1 MHLLYQF
8 GIILGITFIGEV
20 LHVIIPLPI
29 PASIYG
35 MALMLFC
42 LCTKIIKLHQ
52 VKIAADFL
60 IDIMPVMFIPAAV
73 GIIVVW
79 ADLQAILL
87 PVVVITFVSTVVVMV
102 ATGRTSQSI
111 IKMKRRKE

>member
-1 MHLLYQF
+1 MKLLYQF
-8 GIILGITFIGEV
+8 GVILGVTFMGEV
-20 LHVIIPLPI
+20 LHELIPLPV

-35 MALMLFC
+35 MAVMLFC

-73 GIIVVW
+73 GIMVVW

-87 PVVVITFVSTVVVMV
+87 PVVVITFVSTVIVMV
-102 ATGRTSQSI
+102 VTGRTAQAI
-111 IKMKRRKE
+111 IRGKKRKE